1 LWADVTRRLRVVV
14 RRVQTHWMVRG
25 YQATNAGYLV
35 AIVAFNALV
44 AFVPTLLLLI
54 ALAGVALRDPT
65 ALTATVQAIEATL
78 PTPDARTALDAVLS
92 VRQSSGWF
100 GLLSLLGFC
109 WIGANFADALAH
121 CFNQIYGVADC
132 GYVCARRKGV
142 GVVIG
147 SAGLLLLAG
156 PAASL
161 ATWLLS
167 IDGGHIPIVGALAPD
182 IGYGTAFLAA
192 TAFFLLLYR
201 VLPNA
206 GQRLR
211 DVWPGAL
218 VAAALFVLLGQVF
231 PLYLRLTGGANRF
244 GAAFGLVWLLV
255 TWLAA
260 FAHLLLFGA
269 YVNARRQ
276 RRLQGGP
283 TLQSRPSPIRPPR
296 AARSRPSMPGDD
308 AALRAGSRTRRT
320 NPARHG

>member
-1 LWADVTRRLRVVV
+1 VDA
-14 RRVQTHWMVRG
+14 HWMVRG
-25 YQATNAGYLV
+25 YRTTNAGHLV

-44 AFVPTLLLLI
+44 AFVPTLLLLV
-54 ALAGVALRDPT
+54 ALAGVALHDPT
-65 ALTATVQAIEATL
+65 TLTATVRAIEATL

-100 GLLSLLGFC
+100 GLLSLLGFV

-132 GYVCARRKGV
+132 GFVCARRKGV
-142 GVVIG
+142 AVVIG
-147 SAGLLLLAG
+147 SAGLLLLAC

-161 ATWLLS
+161 PTWLLGS
-167 IDGGHIPIVGALAPD
+167 AGGFAPIAIALAPLA
-182 IGYGTAFLAA
+182 GYGTAFLAA

-206 GQRLR
+206 GQRVR

-218 VAAALFVLLGQVF
+218 VAAALFVLLGQIF

-276 RRLQGGP
+276 RRTRGVPIAPHL
-283 TLQSRPSPIRPPR
+283 RPSPTRHLR
-296 AARSRPSMPGDD
+296 AARSWRSLRPDG
-308 AALRAGSRTRRT
+308 AALGAAHRTSGA

>member
-1 LWADVTRRLRVVV
+1 MRTLVDRRPPSAMRPCSDLWADVAHGLRAAV
-14 RRVQTHWMVRG
+14 RRVQAHWMVRG

-54 ALAGVALRDPT
+54 ALAGLALRDPT
-65 ALTATVQAIEATL
+65 ALTATVRAIEAAL

-109 WIGANFADALAH
+109 WIGSNFADALAH

-142 GVVIG
+142 AVVIG

-161 ATWLLS
+161 ATWLLGG
-167 IDGGHIPIVGALAPD
+167 DGGQGMAAGALAPVA
-182 IGYGTAFLAA
+182 GYGTAFLAA

-206 GQRLR
+206 GQRLH

-218 VAAALFVLLGQVF
+218 VAAALFVLLGQLL

-276 RRLQGGP
+276 RRRQGRP
-283 TLQSRPSPIRPPR
+283 IAPPRRPSPIRRPR
-296 AARSRPSMPGDD
+296 APWS
-308 AALRAGSRTRRT
+308 
-320 NPARHG
+320 